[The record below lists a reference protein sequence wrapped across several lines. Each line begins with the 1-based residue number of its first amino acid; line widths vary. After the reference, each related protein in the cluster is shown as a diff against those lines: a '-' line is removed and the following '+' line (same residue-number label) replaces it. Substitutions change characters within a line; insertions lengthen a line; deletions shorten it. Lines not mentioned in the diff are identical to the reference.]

1 MSCLAC
7 INSDIVETVSIVVH
21 SRTSREFSVART
33 TRIMAIVGW
42 YGPSKMH
49 FLKPS
54 PFGLASM
61 YLKKRDH
68 HCAYRPVGSIA
79 KTLKKGETLK
89 KGSPFKP
96 DSETNIPLLRP
107 FQLWKKARY
116 EALRKSDQM
125 HQAFEKGSIGMT
137 YKLGDMIE
145 FPKSQPKKT
154 YKEDL
159 ECNLDKMEDE
169 VGNLSPESTPRVLP
183 SFKEY
188 TPPVTYSEEVEECW
202 IIF

>member
-1 MSCLAC
+1 MMPESS
-7 INSDIVETVSIVVH
+7 INYSRVVNSPTRLKWKIGTVEDLSLNEGID
-21 SRTSREFSVART
+21 
-33 TRIMAIVGW
+33 
-42 YGPSKMH
+42 
-49 FLKPS
+49 
-54 PFGLASM
+54 
-61 YLKKRDH
+61 YLLDTYTFH
-68 HCAYRPVGSIA
+68 YEA